1 MTEQSTPTR
10 ERVTLLQQA
19 PLLVAL
25 VLLWM
30 MLWGSVTTLT
40 IVTGVIVAL
49 LVTRALYLPPVAL
62 SGRFHLGWA
71 LAFLVRFAI
80 DLVVA
85 SVEVAWLAFRPR
97 GVGRSAVVRVP
108 LTTRSDFVLTLT
120 ALSVSLVPGSVV
132 LEVDRPN
139 AILYVHSLGVDSP
152 ERVERNRAH
161 VLDYERRLLRAV
173 GSREEWEA
181 VR

>member
-1 MTEQSTPTR
+1 MTDHSTPAR
-10 ERVTLLQQA
+10 ERVTLMQQA

-30 MLWGSVTTLT
+30 MLWGSVTLLT
-40 IVTGVIVAL
+40 ILTGGIVAL
-49 LVTRALYLPPVAL
+49 LVTRTLYLPPVAL

-71 LAFLVRFAI
+71 LAFLGRFAV

-85 SVEVAWLAFRPR
+85 SVEVASLAFRPR
-97 GVGRSAVVRVP
+97 GVGRSAVIRVP
-108 LTTRSDFVLTLT
+108 LTTRSDFVLTGT
-120 ALSVSLVPGSVV
+120 ALAVSLVPGSLV

-139 AILYVHSLGVDSP
+139 AILYIHSLGVDSP
-152 ERVERNRAH
+152 EGVERARAH
-161 VLDYERRLLRAV
+161 VLAYERQILRAV